1 MRTTPHPSQH
11 EAVAESDR
19 PSMRALVRS
28 GAVAGAV
35 AAVCTTAVAAIASV
49 ADVSLE
55 VDGTAVPIPAFAWW
69 TLVGTAVGVVLAR
82 LLRERRRF
90 VVVTAIAVGLSL
102 VPAIAAPDNTA
113 TKAVLV
119 GCHLLAAAII
129 VPTLGRRLPR
139 STTTHR

>member
-1 MRTTPHPSQH
+1 MRRMALAPATPRQ
-11 EAVAESDR
+11 AVWPVKNA
-19 PSMRALVRS
+19 AL
-28 GAVAGAV
+28 
-35 AAVCTTAVAAIASV
+35 
-49 ADVSLE
+49 
-55 VDGTAVPIPAFAWW
+55 P
-69 TLVGTAVGVVLAR
+69 VGVVLAR